1 MRHLSLD
8 FENNASNL
16 QMGYGLLLAGILTL
30 ALMVAAN
37 MMLTQKIDIY
47 LADAEQQADAVITPE
62 SSAQAEDAARKIAAH
77 LTGPWGKLFRALDS
91 TEEPNVA
98 LLSLKPDAQN
108 RTLRIY
114 AEARGFSSM
123 LSYYD
128 ALLQNGTFDK
138 VVLTEHE
145 IQDKNPLLPVRFN
158 ITASWQ

>member
-8 FENNASNL
+8 FESNASNL
-16 QMGYGLLLAGILTL
+16 QVGYGLLLAGILTL
-30 ALMVAAN
+30 TLMVTAN
-37 MMLTQKIDIY
+37 IMLTQKIDMY
-47 LADAEQQADAVITPE
+47 LADAEQQADAVIAPE
-62 SSAQAEDAARKIAAH
+62 NTAQAEDAARKISAH

>member
-8 FENNASNL
+8 FESTASNL
-16 QMGYGLLLAGILTL
+16 QMGYSLLLAGILTFVL
-30 ALMVAAN
+30 IVTAN
-37 MMLTQKIDIY
+37 VMLTHKIEIY
-47 LADAEQQADAVITPE
+47 LAEAEQQADAIIAPDNT
-62 SSAQAEDAARKIAAH
+62 AHAEDAARKISAH

-91 TEEPNVA
+91 TEAPNVA
-98 LLSLKPDAQN
+98 LLSLKPDVPN

-114 AEARGFSSM
+114 AEARGFSAM

-158 ITASWQ
+158 ITATWQ